1 MPDDSTA
8 NRPAGEA
15 AAAGGGGV
23 DDVDVPV
30 TGPSDEELGPV
41 DLVER
46 DAPGDDDPD
55 DQDGLPATQTPN
67 PEGSSEGSSEG
78 IEQELARLARMLDP
92 TTVVPL
98 SPEDPDAPQD
108 VVPAERSDPLEETP
122 RGDLASSEPFPHD
135 PARRAEI
142 AAARAAGGRE
152 ARSVAE
158 GWRTL
163 ARGLRPRATKGQLLA
178 GVLCAVLGFAL
189 VVQVRQTA
197 SVSLS
202 SMRQEDLLR
211 ILDEATTRSDDLAR
225 EVTALERE
233 RDQLLSDDDTRQA
246 ARDAARRTAIAQGIL
261 TGRLPAQGP
270 GVTATILDPE
280 GTVKPV
286 TLLNFM
292 EELRNAG
299 AEAIE
304 LNGQRVTAS
313 SAFTGSP
320 GSVVLDGV
328 TISPP
333 YRWKAIGDPDTI
345 APALEMPGGAVAT
358 VRGNGGSASVDR
370 QELVTIDALR
380 SAPDPAYATPVPP
393 EAG

>member
-1 MPDDSTA
+1 MPDDAIDPERPGGDREDAAPTA
-8 NRPAGEA
+8 GQPA
-15 AAAGGGGV
+15 
-23 DDVDVPV
+23 
-30 TGPSDEELGPV
+30 DE
-41 DLVER
+41 
-46 DAPGDDDPD
+46 PD
-55 DQDGLPATQTPN
+55 
-67 PEGSSEGSSEG
+67 G
-78 IEQELARLARMLDP
+78 IEQELARLAEVLDP
-92 TTVVPL
+92 ATHVPL
-98 SPEDPDAPQD
+98 PEEGPEPPQLPLDEAGPEEARTPAADALEDAPD
-108 VVPAERSDPLEETP
+108 DAETSAPTSPSTATSPLSRESRS
-122 RGDLASSEPFPHD
+122 
-135 PARRAEI
+135 
-142 AAARAAGGRE
+142 AAQ
-152 ARSVAE
+152 

-211 ILDEATTRSDDLAR
+211 ILDESTTRGDDLAR
-225 EVTALERE
+225 EVSALERE

-270 GVTATILDPE
+270 GVTATILDPD
-280 GTVKPV
+280 GSVKPV

-304 LNGQRVTAS
+304 LNGLRITAS
-313 SAFTGSP
+313 SAFTGSA
-320 GSVVLDGV
+320 GSVVLDGA
-328 TISPP
+328 TITPP
-333 YRWKAIGDPDTI
+333 YHWKAIGDPDTI

-358 VRGNGGSASVDR
+358 VRGNGGSASVD
-370 QELVTIDALR
+370 QQDLVTIDSLR
-380 SAPDPAYATPVPP
+380 TAPDPAYATPVPP